1 MSCWSDC
8 HDRSRDDQSAWAA
21 PCGRGGRPSTRSRG
35 SSEPQVHRTPRSP
48 VRLAPLI
55 CRSDAFGV
63 NGLTGRNSDAIN
75 ANAPSDSA
83 KRAPHA
89 PDLSSTPLS
98 SEQTCICRLYLPRHF
113 DSCSNG
119 SIRPAAARRRI
130 FRDCGWM
137 APSHGGTCDAS
148 PAASPRTGA
157 GSIRPRQDDD
167 HYWQLAPP
175 IACEYERSSLL
186 RPSDAIAVC
195 SML

>member
-1 MSCWSDC
+1 MPLLSTPTMSCWSDC

-55 CRSDAFGV
+55 CRSDAIGV

-75 ANAPSDSA
+75 ADAPSDSA

-113 DSCSNG
+113 DSRSNG
-119 SIRPAAARRRI
+119 SIRPAAVMRAGGFLEIVAGWRPAMAVPAMLRRQPVRELVP
-130 FRDCGWM
+130 D
-137 APSHGGTCDAS
+137 PSVPDK
-148 PAASPRTGA
+148 
-157 GSIRPRQDDD
+157 DDD

-175 IACEYERSSLL
+175 NRMRI
-186 RPSDAIAVC
+186 
-195 SML
+195 